1 MPGKLQ
7 KRILVFLHHGGV
19 LVLELVEHAGQHKS
33 RLGPKLAAQ
42 ALRQRSRGCARLSDA
57 RDVGVLRHHPLDGA
71 RDVAVVP
78 RREPGMICEL
88 AQLRQRAQSLLPLGA
103 RDGAPKFG
111 LLLVRRSLLQR
122 IQNIRGIGEFV
133 RVRKRTRRR
142 GIAAGVRAAL
152 AAVDV
157 HRLRLRAVPVLSKS
171 ASRARRSGGRGGRH
185 LGHLRL
191 HPRAHL
197 LQQIAAHRVGAEP
210 AGELDGQRLGG
221 VANLGVLALEEMRDA
236 LEDGLRGDDGGRA
249 ERFDRARQRLRAR
262 QHHLRNLV
270 IGSFSRA
277 STTASEASSSH
288 SIMHVSDARST
299 VLGRPLIPFATT
311 LAITPD
317 A

>member
-1 MPGKLQ
+1 MVRALDDGRDDGLVEGGGGGLVGLRGGGGDPRHRLRAHLGHLMSERGDDVVGDVCEGKTVPGKLQ

-221 VANLGVLALEEMRDA
+221 VANLGVLALEEM
-236 LEDGLRGDDGGRA
+236 
-249 ERFDRARQRLRAR
+249 AR
-262 QHHLRNLV
+262 
-270 IGSFSRA
+270 
-277 STTASEASSSH
+277 
-288 SIMHVSDARST
+288 
-299 VLGRPLIPFATT
+299 RP
-311 LAITPD
+311 
-317 A
+317 